1 MGDFINCMAQIATIA
16 GVVGGGINFIVI
28 RPLGVMIVQ
37 LKDVVQDLQRTI
49 KEAEIARQDM
59 DKRLVRVE
67 ESTKSAHHRI
77 DGFEEAIRR

>member
-1 MGDFINCMAQIATIA
+1 MGDFINSMAQIATIA

>member
-28 RPLGVMIVQ
+28 RPRGVMIVQ